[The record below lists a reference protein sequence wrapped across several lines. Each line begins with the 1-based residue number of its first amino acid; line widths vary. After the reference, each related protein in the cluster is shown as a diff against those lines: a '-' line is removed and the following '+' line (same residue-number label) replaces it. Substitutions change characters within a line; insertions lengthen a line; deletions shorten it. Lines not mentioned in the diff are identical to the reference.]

1 MVDHEQ
7 KGDQFL
13 EDADKKLKGGSGFF
27 SIFSYVSLNLES
39 FADY

>member
-13 EDADKKLKGGSGFF
+13 EDAEKKLKGGSGFF
-27 SIFSYVSLNLES
+27 SMFRFVSLNLD
-39 FADY
+39 FF